1 MEEDLLWRNQSRH
14 DLSTLFVHLLFHQ
27 LKLNNEKEEQKCELI
42 SSWLLSCHRWP
53 DFLFSLS
60 AGQQLMTG
68 KAFFFKNEFSF
79 RPSTVSFL
87 FNSWWTIG
95 KKTFIFNRR
104 KLISF
109 PIIKEKVMWPSLRA
123 HLVTLFLFNNG
134 RKWME
139 IVSIIIFLFS
149 FFLLQE
155 NIERK

>member
-1 MEEDLLWRNQSRH
+1 ML
-14 DLSTLFVHLLFHQ
+14 TAFLFLHPLFANS
-27 LKLNNEKEEQKCELI
+27 KWMKK
-42 SSWLLSCHRWP
+42 SSCQPPYLSCHRWP